1 MTNKIEKDII
11 KNLDT
16 SKNYVVAL
24 SGGVDSAVLATV
36 VAKQT
41 SNLRSIFVRHNQKH
55 SKELEEVANKIAN
68 NLKINHKA
76 LDSNLEENS
85 SETKMRDARYEI
97 LYDELDDNEIL
108 LTGHTL
114 SDKVETFFINLLR
127 GTRVRGLKSI
137 PKMTQRLKRP
147 LLGISK
153 DSLINY
159 AKENNIEYLDDVTNF
174 DNKIIRN
181 WIRNELI
188 PKVDEKFPGDIEEKI
203 SSLITEIESIFETT
217 EIEFKYIKTAKGYI
231 EIPVTLIKEKN
242 IKSNMY
248 LSLLSKTLGIP
259 SLQKKD
265 IQKVTTSINDEKKVD
280 FDNNWSC
287 GVSNALLIFINK
299 KIWQEQYESKDRDLG
314 LFKFSSLEKIKANNN
329 WTASL
334 PKKENINI
342 APLKNGDK
350 IKVNG
355 NTIKVSE
362 IFRNYGIKNVLK
374 EVWPVVSIGDEVY
387 WVPGIRKSDSLIDYE
402 KSGKSNIITASIEK
416 SSIEDY

>member
-153 DSLINY
+153 DNLINY

-299 KIWQEQYESKDRDLG
+299 KIWQEQYESKDQDLG

>member
-97 LYDELDDNEIL
+97 LYEELDDNEIL

-299 KIWQEQYESKDRDLG
+299 KIWQEQYESKDQDLG

>member
-248 LSLLSKTLGIP
+248 LSLLSTTLGIP

-287 GVSNALLIFINK
+287 GVSNSLLIFINK
-299 KIWQEQYESKDRDLG
+299 KIWQEQYESKDQDLG

-342 APLKNGDK
+342 APIKNGDK

>member
-1 MTNKIEKDII
+1 MTNKIEKDIV

-41 SNLRSIFVRHNQKH
+41 PNLRSIFVRHNQKH

-97 LYDELDDNEIL
+97 LYHELEDNEIL

-137 PKMTQRLKRP
+137 PNMTPRLKRP

-153 DSLINY
+153 DNLINY

-174 DNKIIRN
+174 DNEIIRN

-248 LSLLSKTLGIP
+248 LSLLSKTLGIS

-287 GVSNALLIFINK
+287 GVSNSLLIFINK
-299 KIWQEQYESKDRDLG
+299 KIWQEQYESKDQDLG

-334 PKKENINI
+334 PKKEKIKI
-342 APLKNGDK
+342 SPLKNGDK

-362 IFRNYGIKNVLK
+362 ILRSYGIKSVLK

>member
-97 LYDELDDNEIL
+97 LYEELDDNEIL

-299 KIWQEQYESKDRDLG
+299 KIWQEQYESKDQDLG

-342 APLKNGDK
+342 APIKNGDK

-374 EVWPVVSIGDEVY
+374 EVWPVVSIGNEVY

>member
-36 VAKQT
+36 VAQQT
-41 SNLRSIFVRHNQKH
+41 PSLRSVFVRHNQKH
-55 SKELEEVANKIAN
+55 SDKLEEMANRIAD

-76 LDSNLEENS
+76 LDSNLKENS
-85 SETKMRDARYEI
+85 SETKMRDTRYEI
-97 LYDELDDNEIL
+97 LYDELDDDEIL

-137 PKMTQRLKRP
+137 PKMTPRLRRP

-153 DSLINY
+153 DNLINY

-231 EIPVTLIKEKN
+231 EIPIALVKEKN

-248 LSLLSKTLGIP
+248 LSLLSKALGIP
-259 SLQKKD
+259 SLEKKD
-265 IQKVTTSINDEKKVD
+265 IQKITTSINDEKKVD

-287 GVSNALLIFINK
+287 GVSNSLLIFINK
-299 KIWQEQYESKDRDLG
+299 KTWQEQYGSKDQNLG
-314 LFKFSSLEKIKANNN
+314 LFKFSSVKKIKVNNN

-334 PKKENINI
+334 PKKEKIKI
-342 APLKNGDK
+342 SPLKNGDK
-350 IKVNG
+350 IKVDG

-362 IFRNYGIKNVLK
+362 ILRSYGIKSVLK
-374 EVWPVVSIGDEVY
+374 EVWPVVSIGDEIY

>member
-41 SNLRSIFVRHNQKH
+41 PNLRSIFVRHNQEH

-137 PKMTQRLKRP
+137 PNMTPRLKRP

-153 DSLINY
+153 DNLINY

-299 KIWQEQYESKDRDLG
+299 KIWQEQYDSKDQDLG
-314 LFKFSSLEKIKANNN
+314 PFKFSSLEKIKANNN

>member
-41 SNLRSIFVRHNQKH
+41 PNLRSIFVRHNQKH

-299 KIWQEQYESKDRDLG
+299 KIWQEQYESKDQDLG

>member
-1 MTNKIEKDII
+1 MTNKIEKDIV

-97 LYDELDDNEIL
+97 LYHELEDNEIL

-137 PKMTQRLKRP
+137 PNMTPRLKRP

-153 DSLINY
+153 DNLINY

-287 GVSNALLIFINK
+287 GVSNSLLIFINK
-299 KIWQEQYESKDRDLG
+299 KIWQEQYESKDQDLG

>member
-127 GTRVRGLKSI
+127 GTRVKGLKSI

-287 GVSNALLIFINK
+287 GVSNSLLIFINK
-299 KIWQEQYESKDRDLG
+299 KIWQEQYESKDQDLG

>member
-16 SKNYVVAL
+16 SKNYLVAL
-24 SGGVDSAVLATV
+24 SGGVDSAVLAAIV
-36 VAKQT
+36 SKKIP
-41 SNLRSIFVRHNQKH
+41 NLRSIFVRHNQKH
-55 SKELEEVANKIAN
+55 SNDLEESANRIAKK
-68 NLKINHKA
+68 LKIKHKA

-85 SETKMRDARYEI
+85 SETKMREARYEI
-97 LYDELDDNEIL
+97 LYSELKEEEIL

-127 GTRVRGLKSI
+127 GTRVRGLRSI
-137 PKMTQRLKRP
+137 PKMTERTKRP

-153 DSLINY
+153 ENLIKY
-159 AKENNIEYLDDVTNF
+159 AKENDIEYLDDVTNF

-188 PKVDEKFPGDIEEKI
+188 PKVDEKFEGTIEEKI

-217 EIEFKYIKTAKGYI
+217 DLDFKYVKTAKGYV
-231 EIPVTLIKEKN
+231 EIPIALVKEKN

-265 IQKVTTSINDEKKVD
+265 IEKILTAIDNEKKVD
-280 FDNNWSC
+280 FDNSWSC
-287 GVSNALLIFINK
+287 GVSNSLLIFVNK
-299 KIWQEQYESKDRDLG
+299 KIWSEEYEAKGQEFG
-314 LFKFSSLEKIKANNN
+314 FFKFSLKQNVKFMNN
-329 WTASL
+329 WSAFIPEEEVFSISRI
-334 PKKENINI
+334 KD
-342 APLKNGDK
+342 GDK
-350 IKVNG
+350 ITVDGKN
-355 NTIKVSE
+355 IKVSE

-374 EVWPVVSIGDEVY
+374 EVWPVVFLNEEIY
-387 WVPGIRKSDSLIDYE
+387 WVPGIRKSDSLIEYE
-402 KSGKSNIITASIEK
+402 KSGKSNIMIASIEK

>member
-41 SNLRSIFVRHNQKH
+41 PNLRSIFVRHNQKH

-287 GVSNALLIFINK
+287 GVSNSLLIFINK
-299 KIWQEQYESKDRDLG
+299 KIWQEQYESKDQDLG

-342 APLKNGDK
+342 APIKNGDK

>member
-36 VAKQT
+36 VAQQT
-41 SNLRSIFVRHNQKH
+41 PNLRSVFVRHNQKH
-55 SKELEEVANKIAN
+55 SDKLEEMANRIAD

-76 LDSNLEENS
+76 LDSNLKENS
-85 SETKMRDARYEI
+85 SETKMRDTRYEI
-97 LYDELDDNEIL
+97 LYDELDDDEIL

-137 PKMTQRLKRP
+137 PKMTPRLRRP
-147 LLGISK
+147 LLEISK
-153 DSLINY
+153 DNLINY

-248 LSLLSKTLGIP
+248 LSLLSTTLGIP

-287 GVSNALLIFINK
+287 GVSNSLLIFINK
-299 KIWQEQYESKDRDLG
+299 KIWQEQYDSKDQDLG
-314 LFKFSSLEKIKANNN
+314 PFKFSSLEKIKANNN

-334 PKKENINI
+334 PKKEKIKI
-342 APLKNGDK
+342 SPVKNGDK
-350 IKVNG
+350 IKVDG

-362 IFRNYGIKNVLK
+362 ILRSYGIKSVLK
-374 EVWPVVSIGDEVY
+374 EVWPVVSIGDEIY

>member
-1 MTNKIEKDII
+1 
-11 KNLDT
+11 
-16 SKNYVVAL
+16 
-24 SGGVDSAVLATV
+24 
-36 VAKQT
+36 
-41 SNLRSIFVRHNQKH
+41 
-55 SKELEEVANKIAN
+55 
-68 NLKINHKA
+68 
-76 LDSNLEENS
+76 
-85 SETKMRDARYEI
+85 
-97 LYDELDDNEIL
+97 
-108 LTGHTL
+108 
-114 SDKVETFFINLLR
+114 
-127 GTRVRGLKSI
+127 
-137 PKMTQRLKRP
+137 
-147 LLGISK
+147 
-153 DSLINY
+153 
-159 AKENNIEYLDDVTNF
+159 
-174 DNKIIRN
+174 
-181 WIRNELI
+181 
-188 PKVDEKFPGDIEEKI
+188 
-203 SSLITEIESIFETT
+203 
-217 EIEFKYIKTAKGYI
+217 
-231 EIPVTLIKEKN
+231 
-242 IKSNMY
+242 MY

-299 KIWQEQYESKDRDLG
+299 KIWQEQYESKDQDLG

-387 WVPGIRKSDSLIDYE
+387 WVPGIRIVKLRVRSQRA
-402 KSGKSNIITASIEK
+402 ASVRKQPVNHISE
-416 SSIEDY
+416 S

>member
-55 SKELEEVANKIAN
+55 SKELEEVANKIAS

-76 LDSNLEENS
+76 LDSNLKENS

-97 LYDELDDNEIL
+97 LYHDLDDDEIL

-137 PKMTQRLKRP
+137 PKTTPRLKRP

-153 DSLINY
+153 DNLINY
-159 AKENNIEYLDDVTNF
+159 AKENNLEYLDDVTNF
-174 DNKIIRN
+174 DNQIIRN

-217 EIEFKYIKTAKGYI
+217 DTDFKYIKTAKGYI
-231 EIPVTLIKEKN
+231 EIPIALVKEKN

-287 GVSNALLIFINK
+287 GVSNSLLIFINK
-299 KIWQEQYESKDRDLG
+299 KTWEKQYDSKDQDLG
-314 LFKFSSLEKIKANNN
+314 LFKFSSEEKIKANNN

-334 PKKENINI
+334 PRKENINI

-355 NTIKVSE
+355 NIIKVSE
-362 IFRNYGIKNVLK
+362 ILRNYGIKNVLK
-374 EVWPVVSIGDEVY
+374 EVWPIVSIGDEIY
-387 WVPGIRKSDSLIDYE
+387 WVPGIRKSDSLIEYE
-402 KSGKSNIITASIEK
+402 KSVKSNIITASIEK

>member
-41 SNLRSIFVRHNQKH
+41 PNLRSIFVRHNQKH

-127 GTRVRGLKSI
+127 GTRVKGLKSI
-137 PKMTQRLKRP
+137 PKMTQRLNRP

-153 DSLINY
+153 DNLINY

-174 DNKIIRN
+174 DNEIIRN

-248 LSLLSKTLGIP
+248 LSLLSKTLGIS

-287 GVSNALLIFINK
+287 GVSNSLLIFINK
-299 KIWQEQYESKDRDLG
+299 KIWQEQYDSKDQDLG
-314 LFKFSSLEKIKANNN
+314 PFKFSSLEKIKANNN

>member
-41 SNLRSIFVRHNQKH
+41 PNLRSIFVRHNQKH

-97 LYDELDDNEIL
+97 LYHELEDNEIL

-137 PKMTQRLKRP
+137 PNMTPRLKRP

-153 DSLINY
+153 DNLINY

-299 KIWQEQYESKDRDLG
+299 KIWQEQYESKDQDLG

-342 APLKNGDK
+342 APIKNGDK

>member
-41 SNLRSIFVRHNQKH
+41 PNLRSVFVRHNQKH
-55 SKELEEVANKIAN
+55 SNKLEEMSNKIAD

-76 LDSNLEENS
+76 LDSNLKENS
-85 SETKMRDARYEI
+85 SETKMRDTRYEI
-97 LYDELDDNEIL
+97 LYDDLGDDEIL

-137 PKMTQRLKRP
+137 PKMTPRLKRP

-153 DSLINY
+153 DNLINY

-217 EIEFKYIKTAKGYI
+217 DTDFKYIKTAKGYV
-231 EIPVTLIKEKN
+231 EIPIALVKEKN

-248 LSLLSKTLGIP
+248 LSLLSKALGIQ
-259 SLQKKD
+259 SFEKKD
-265 IQKVTTSINDEKKVD
+265 IQKITTSINDEKKVD

-287 GVSNALLIFINK
+287 GVSNSLLIFINK
-299 KIWQEQYESKDRDLG
+299 KTWQEQYGSKDQNLG
-314 LFKFSSLEKIKANNN
+314 LFKFSSVEKIKANNN

-334 PKKENINI
+334 PKKENIEI
-342 APLKNGDK
+342 APLKSGDK
-350 IKVNG
+350 IKVDG

-362 IFRNYGIKNVLK
+362 ILRSYGIKNVLK
-374 EVWPVVSIGDEVY
+374 EVWPIVSIGDEIY

-402 KSGKSNIITASIEK
+402 KSRKSNIITASIEK

>member
-41 SNLRSIFVRHNQKH
+41 PNLRSIFVRHNQKH

-97 LYDELDDNEIL
+97 LYHELEDNEIL

-137 PKMTQRLKRP
+137 PNMTPRLKRP

-153 DSLINY
+153 DNLINY

-248 LSLLSKTLGIP
+248 LSLLSKTLGIS

-280 FDNNWSC
+280 FDNNCSC
-287 GVSNALLIFINK
+287 GVSNSLLIFINK
-299 KIWQEQYESKDRDLG
+299 KIWQEQYESKDQDLG

-355 NTIKVSE
+355 NNIKVSE

>member
-287 GVSNALLIFINK
+287 GVSNSLLIFINK
-299 KIWQEQYESKDRDLG
+299 KIWQEQYESKDQDLG

>member
-41 SNLRSIFVRHNQKH
+41 PNLRSIFVRHNQKH

-127 GTRVRGLKSI
+127 GTRVKGLKSI
-137 PKMTQRLKRP
+137 PKMTQRLNRP

-153 DSLINY
+153 DNLINY

-248 LSLLSKTLGIP
+248 LSLLSKTLGIS

-287 GVSNALLIFINK
+287 GVSNSLLIFINK
-299 KIWQEQYESKDRDLG
+299 KIWQEQYDSKDQDLG
-314 LFKFSSLEKIKANNN
+314 PFKFSSLEKIKANNN

>member
-36 VAKQT
+36 VAQQT
-41 SNLRSIFVRHNQKH
+41 PNLRSVFVRHNQKH
-55 SKELEEVANKIAN
+55 SDKLEEMANRIAD

-76 LDSNLEENS
+76 LDSNLKENS

-97 LYDELDDNEIL
+97 LYDELDDDEIL

-137 PKMTQRLKRP
+137 PKMTPRLRRP

-153 DSLINY
+153 DNLINY

-217 EIEFKYIKTAKGYI
+217 NTDFKYIKTAKGYI
-231 EIPVTLIKEKN
+231 EIPIALVKEKN

-248 LSLLSKTLGIP
+248 LSLLSKALGIP
-259 SLQKKD
+259 SLEKKD
-265 IQKVTTSINDEKKVD
+265 IQKITTSINEEKKVD

-287 GVSNALLIFINK
+287 GVSNSLLIFINK
-299 KIWQEQYESKDRDLG
+299 KTWQEQYGSKDQNLG
-314 LFKFSSLEKIKANNN
+314 LFKFSSVEKIKVNNN

-334 PKKENINI
+334 PKKEKIRI
-342 APLKNGDK
+342 SPLKNGDK
-350 IKVNG
+350 IKVDG

-362 IFRNYGIKNVLK
+362 ILRSYGIKSVLK
-374 EVWPVVSIGDEVY
+374 EVWPVVSIGDEIY

>member
-41 SNLRSIFVRHNQKH
+41 PNLRSIFVRHNQEH

-97 LYDELDDNEIL
+97 LYEELDDNEIL

-299 KIWQEQYESKDRDLG
+299 KIWQEQYESKDQDLG

-387 WVPGIRKSDSLIDYE
+387 WVPGIRKSDSLIGYE

>member
-41 SNLRSIFVRHNQKH
+41 PNLRSIFVRHNQEH

-248 LSLLSKTLGIP
+248 LSLLSKTLGIS

-287 GVSNALLIFINK
+287 GVSNSLLIFINK
-299 KIWQEQYESKDRDLG
+299 KIWQEQYESKDQDLG